1 MDRERWGERKETS
14 DLFVPTQADLFRSI
28 GEKLSM
34 AQGRGREEKGGRE
47 REKGKKLM
55 KEDNAQKVVARKK
68 YETKEVPQSAPLPP
82 PSLALS
88 FHLSTGKS
96 LRDVRGQHLVDTRGR
111 SIKNNR

>member
-1 MDRERWGERKETS
+1 MEGKKRER
-14 DLFVPTQADLFRSI
+14 
-28 GEKLSM
+28 
-34 AQGRGREEKGGRE
+34 KG
-47 REKGKKLM
+47 KGKKLM

-88 FHLSTGKS
+88 FHLSSGKS

-111 SIKNNR
+111 SIENNR